1 MVTFIIRRLLVFVP
15 TVVLLSILSFL
26 IIELPEGDY
35 VSNYISTLQLRGTEI
50 SDSAVE
56 NLRITYGLDKPIWVR
71 YLRWFGRFITGD
83 LGISL
88 ENRRTV
94 NELLETRLP
103 LTMLVTLSSMLFTW
117 ILAFPIG
124 VYSAVRQ
131 YSPGDYFFSFVGFIG
146 QSVPQFLFGLVL
158 LVLSSKY
165 LHISI
170 GGLFSREF
178 ISAPWSV
185 ARVIDLL
192 KHLWIPMVVIGLGS
206 TAGLIRILR
215 ANLLDELKK
224 PYVELARAR
233 GLKEARLIIKYPL
246 RIAINPFVSSVGW
259 ILPALVSGTV
269 ITSVVL
275 DLPTVG
281 PLFLASL
288 RSQDM
293 ALAGGVVMVM
303 GMLTLIGTLI
313 SDILLAI
320 IDPRIRYG

>member
-1 MVTFIIRRLLVFVP
+1 
-15 TVVLLSILSFL
+15 
-26 IIELPEGDY
+26 
-35 VSNYISTLQLRGTEI
+35 
-50 SDSAVE
+50 
-56 NLRITYGLDKPIWVR
+56 
-71 YLRWFGRFITGD
+71 
-83 LGISL
+83 
-88 ENRRTV
+88 
-94 NELLETRLP
+94 
-103 LTMLVTLSSMLFTW
+103 VTLSSLLFTW
-117 ILAFPIG
+117 VLAFPIG

-131 YSPGDYFFSFVGFIG
+131 YSAGDYIFTFLGFIG
-146 QSVPQFLFGLVL
+146 LSVPQFLFALVL

-165 LHISI
+165 LHIGI
-170 GGLFSREF
+170 GGLFSRDF
-178 ISAPWSV
+178 MNAPWSV
-185 ARVIDLL
+185 ARVVDLL
-192 KHLWIPMVVIGLGS
+192 KHMWIPMVVIGLSG

-233 GLKEARLIIKYPL
+233 GLKETRLIVKYPL

-281 PLFLASL
+281 PLFLQSL

-293 ALAGGVVMVM
+293 ALAGGLVMVM
-303 GMLTLIGTLI
+303 GMLTIIGTLI

-320 IDPRIRYG
+320 VDPRIRYG